1 MRVGWTAPKGENAMT
16 IRPLEGMRV
25 LDFTRMPP
33 GGYCT
38 VLLADLGAEVIRVES
53 PGQAGKPSM
62 VIGQVGLSRGKRSIT
77 LDTRDARGAEVLARL
92 IATVDVVVENGTP
105 GTPVASGFGYSQA
118 SALRPELIWCAIT
131 GYGQTGPYA
140 RWSGHDLSFLAQ
152 SGLLAALGGEMPW
165 HPGAMLAVPTG
176 ALMAVTAIQS
186 ALLQRY
192 RSGTGAYLD
201 VSLAEAALWHLS
213 GFDGTFTGEFDGIPA
228 TPDRRLYAC
237 ADGRYI
243 AVAAAEPRT
252 WGQLCAALEH
262 PELAPLLHQ
271 ADHAEAVTQLLADC
285 FAARPLAE
293 WMAALG
299 DLGAAVAP
307 VNRGAD
313 IQRDPQ
319 FVARGAMVEV
329 AGRVLPASPIRL
341 STPGGETSDTNRTPP
356 GVVGADTDA
365 VLQGAGFAA
374 DEIAAM
380 RDSGLV

>member
-1 MRVGWTAPKGENAMT
+1 M
-16 IRPLEGMRV
+16 
-25 LDFTRMPP
+25 
-33 GGYCT
+33 
-38 VLLADLGAEVIRVES
+38 
-53 PGQAGKPSM
+53 
-62 VIGQVGLSRGKRSIT
+62 
-77 LDTRDARGAEVLARL
+77 
-92 IATVDVVVENGTP
+92 
-105 GTPVASGFGYSQA
+105 
-118 SALRPELIWCAIT
+118 
-131 GYGQTGPYA
+131 
-140 RWSGHDLSFLAQ
+140 
-152 SGLLAALGGEMPW
+152 
-165 HPGAMLAVPTG
+165 
-176 ALMAVTAIQS
+176 
-186 ALLQRY
+186 
-192 RSGTGAYLD
+192 
-201 VSLAEAALWHLS
+201 
-213 GFDGTFTGEFDGIPA
+213 
-228 TPDRRLYAC
+228 
-237 ADGRYI
+237 
-243 AVAAAEPRT
+243 
-252 WGQLCAALEH
+252 
-262 PELAPLLHQ
+262 
-271 ADHAEAVTQLLADC
+271 TQLLADC